1 MSLWVNQVSWIFELT
16 IHASE
21 LSSLT
26 STWFS
31 AFPVV
36 IAMST
41 SGPTHLPPLP
51 YHSCSRA
58 VLISSIV
65 LCHIPH
71 IPHQCIYLFVRT
83 TSSSSSSSYIQLLH
97 YHISDPQSVLESVF
111 RIFCDN
117 FFSLPFSSVTNVLLY
132 LQLLSID
139 FLFLSFFLLL
149 PLLCLMFGWR
159 GFDRRVQ

>member
-1 MSLWVNQVSWIFELT
+1 LGMRLRMVSFVSFFSPSLWLLRVMLKTAINICFPCRLSLPIRARQDPMSLWVNQVSWIFELT
-16 IHASE
+16 THASE

-41 SGPTHLPPLP
+41 SGPTHLPPLS

-71 IPHQCIYLFVRT
+71 IPQALHQCIYLFVRT
-83 TSSSSSSSYIQLLH
+83 TSSSSFIIIHSTVALSYI
-97 YHISDPQSVLESVF
+97 
-111 RIFCDN
+111 
-117 FFSLPFSSVTNVLLY
+117 
-132 LQLLSID
+132 
-139 FLFLSFFLLL
+139 
-149 PLLCLMFGWR
+149 
-159 GFDRRVQ
+159 